1 MRSFVPLRL
10 CAQLCFF
17 GALVCLFRPFS
28 LMPAA
33 FFLLPVLALI
43 AGFFASGC
51 SRLPGRFAWSLL
63 PALALPAAS
72 ADWTVFAFAAAGAV
86 YAAAFLAMGRFRV
99 ELWEYRREALILIF
113 LSLITLFASLVI
125 PLDSTPAR
133 ILCAACI
140 FFVLP
145 ALRSLR
151 LGCLA
156 PGRWQLGNLGLYVGS
171 LAGGVL
177 LGAGLWFTVPLLRYP
192 FEVVIELVGRVFS
205 WLLTK
210 WNSVW
215 DRVVDDIHFT
225 EPSIPETTSAIEAT
239 LSEAPQAAS
248 DKPGPNFNLNLPGLS
263 WKIILIVLAVV
274 AVILVILSILRRN
287 KTVSEYEE
295 SFDILDE
302 EGLPCEDKSRNPRL
316 SRLSRRRAAS
326 TRNRLRAIYRNYLKF
341 LRANGISPGSS
352 ATTAEISEDA
362 SSILIESDE
371 LLRGLYRRARYSRE
385 EITEADIRAA
395 SEALSHLQR
404 EENLRKSPKS

>member
-1 MRSFVPLRL
+1 MRSFVSLRL

-28 LMPAA
+28 LAPTV
-33 FFLLPVLALI
+33 FLLLPVLALI
-43 AGFFASGC
+43 AGYFASG
-51 SRLPGRFAWSLL
+51 RVRFLPRFFWSLL

-72 ADWTVFAFAAAGAV
+72 ADWVVFAFAAAGAL
-86 YAAAFLAMGRFRV
+86 YAAVFLAIGRFCV
-99 ELWEYRREALILIF
+99 EWWEYRREALILIF

-151 LGCLA
+151 LGSGA
-156 PGRWQLGNLGLYVGS
+156 PGRWQLGNLGLYAGS

-177 LGAGLWFTVPLLRYP
+177 LGAGLWFAVPLLRYP
-192 FEVVIELVGRVFS
+192 IQLLLELVGRLYG
-205 WLLTK
+205 WLLTI
-210 WNSVW
+210 WNALGDGMMNGVT
-215 DRVVDDIHFT
+215 IT
-225 EPSIPETTSAIEAT
+225 EPAIPETTSAMETGFADSPSGAIQEPGFHVNLK
-239 LSEAPQAAS
+239 LSDFP
-248 DKPGPNFNLNLPGLS
+248 
-263 WKIILIVLAVV
+263 WKMILIVLAVI
-274 AVILVILSILRRN
+274 AVILVILRILQRN
-287 KTVSEYEE
+287 KTVPEHERRSGADLAEE
-295 SFDILDE
+295 ALQQE
-302 EGLPCEDKSRNPRL
+302 KKEARTHRL
-316 SRLSRRRAAS
+316 RRRAAAS
-326 TRNRLRAIYRNYLKF
+326 SRDRLRAIYRNYLKF